1 MFIKEQKKNHILHWE
16 QKQKLRIWRQEGKGK
31 RQTFQLLV
39 TSPAACPRA
48 VGSGRGAGRPG
59 TPCTGCTL
67 WTGAQCSLLWA
78 QPFRGLSYTSGVR
91 NGAFPTPN
99 PAAEVEEL
107 ARNWEI
113 AHGAT
118 ARAPLATCL
127 GYLASLP
134 WQEGCQLQAAPRVP
148 AHAAADRT
156 ALAEMPSPPRGDRLC
171 SQPGGRRHPARCR
184 SAGGTQPAAN
194 ASHRLGA
201 RGGISFY

>member
-1 MFIKEQKKNHILHWE
+1 MPRGLVFAFLSSLPHLPPALPAEALDVYQGTKKNNNKKMHLTLGRKGE
-16 QKQKLRIWRQEGKGK
+16 TKDMEAGGK
-31 RQTFQLLV
+31 RKKETFQLLV

-48 VGSGRGAGRPG
+48 
-59 TPCTGCTL
+59 
-67 WTGAQCSLLWA
+67 
-78 QPFRGLSYTSGVR
+78 LSYTSGVR
-91 NGAFPTPN
+91 NSAFPTPN

-107 ARNWEI
+107 THNWEI

-118 ARAPLATCL
+118 ACAPLATCL

-148 AHAAADRT
+148 AHAAADRA
-156 ALAEMPSPPRGDRLC
+156 ALAELPSPRRGDRLC

-184 SAGGTQPAAN
+184 SAGGTQPATN

-201 RGGISFY
+201 KGGISFY

>member
-1 MFIKEQKKNHILHWE
+1 MEA
-16 QKQKLRIWRQEGKGK
+16 GGK
-31 RQTFQLLV
+31 RKETFQLLV

-48 VGSGRGAGRPG
+48 LSSTVPDPAG
-59 TPCTGCTL
+59 
-67 WTGAQCSLLWA
+67 
-78 QPFRGLSYTSGVR
+78 V
-91 NGAFPTPN
+91 FPTPN
-99 PAAEVEEL
+99 TTAEVEEL
-107 ARNWEI
+107 THNWEI

-118 ARAPLATCL
+118 ACTPFATCL

-156 ALAEMPSPPRGDRLC
+156 ALAELPSPRRGDRLC

-184 SAGGTQPAAN
+184 SAGGTQPATN

-201 RGGISFY
+201 KGGISFY